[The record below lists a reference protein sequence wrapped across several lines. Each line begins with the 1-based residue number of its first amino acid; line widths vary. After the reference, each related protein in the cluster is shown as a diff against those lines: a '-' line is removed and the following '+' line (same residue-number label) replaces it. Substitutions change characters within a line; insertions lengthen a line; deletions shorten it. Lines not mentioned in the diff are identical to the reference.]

1 MRPRPATAIEILT
14 SCLEGAILK
23 FGGILG
29 RPNSLDRVSDFE
41 VSEVR
46 NHSQLYLSRRVWE
59 LLGPSGYGKS
69 YCSISF
75 GSLTFRLKSER
86 EKHLK

>member
-1 MRPRPATAIEILT
+1 MRPRPTTAIEILT

-46 NHSQLYLSRRVWE
+46 NHSQLYLSRRR
-59 LLGPSGYGKS
+59 LGAAG
-69 YCSISF
+69 SF
-75 GSLTFRLKSER
+75 WIWQVVL
-86 EKHLK
+86 